1 MTAFSGHTSTAST
14 AVVQNDGFWPEISVA
29 EFQEIYRLPR
39 DYAEPLLVNHL
50 KLGVV
55 WANRQLAEWK
65 REVIMRGHGSLAS
78 MPEDEQGGALGDET
92 TALLHYKRA
101 VFSYAKALLL
111 PQFATINRREAA
123 RNEARESE
131 ETTENFLAYAEQA
144 IADFLGSGRVDV
156 ELI

>member
-14 AVVQNDGFWPEISVA
+14 VVIRNDGFWPDISVA
-29 EFQEIYRLPR
+29 EFQAIYRLPQ
-39 DYAEPLLVNHL
+39 DYAEQLLVDHL

-55 WANRQLAEWK
+55 WTNRQLVEWK
-65 REVIMRGHGSLAS
+65 RDMIMRGCGSLS
-78 MPEDEQGGALGDET
+78 SVPEDEQGGALGDET
-92 TALLHYKRA
+92 AALLHYKRA
-101 VFSYAKALLL
+101 VFTYSKALLL

-131 ETTENFLAYAEQA
+131 ETTENFLAYAAQA